1 MLVKDHLSHISSA
14 AQMRIVH
21 FSISPFDIL
30 RFHCCNNFMIIFVG
44 RFLCLFADSCI
55 RLCCTAITT
64 FERKHIK
71 WIYHFQWNKNCL
83 NLNANWYLIAR
94 IGCKIEWIHAFQSAS
109 FGNFLYGVVFLDP
122 VYLTSAI
129 CWLFV
134 FFFLILYAKCQV
146 EWFCMSANSMQRTNK
161 QQNIALFHTRCKW
174 LFNVP
179 KHLVW

>member
-64 FERKHIK
+64 FQRKHIK

-94 IGCKIEWIHAFQSAS
+94 IGCKIEWIYAFQSAS

-134 FFFLILYAKCQV
+134 FLFFNIVREMSSWVILYEREFDA
-146 EWFCMSANSMQRTNK
+146 TNE
-161 QQNIALFHTRCKW
+161 QTTEYRIIPHAVQMTL
-174 LFNVP
+174 
-179 KHLVW
+179 